1 MAELFFKK
9 YILWYLELYFFS
21 WKKYSAKVIFEGNSS
36 WSVIRR
42 KETEDFKIIKKYK
55 VVAQVSK
62 NIYLQ
67 AALKDF

>member
-1 MAELFFKK
+1 MHPD
-9 YILWYLELYFFS
+9 
-21 WKKYSAKVIFEGNSS
+21 KVIFEGNSS